1 MIPDAAFAEHSSIL
15 TFRIWEFVVP
25 LAAHPPSAHL
35 ELLRTTPSCRR
46 HPSSCCFRPSACQ
59 PSLVCA
65 AVRSC
70 VHRILA
76 ACQSPAVDIKL
87 EPQHP
92 HFTAWTWSS
101 CGATT
106 LQPPSSVRRPQAGA
120 WPPPTR
126 KASPVVEPALLLLLH
141 NCIAVMF
148 RTWIGCRLP
157 SRRLATLIH
166 GYMGCSS
173 ASFPATDYCAS
184 LPLPSQFAYSFFSLS
199 FCL

>member
-1 MIPDAAFAEHSSIL
+1 M
-15 TFRIWEFVVP
+15 P

-46 HPSSCCFRPSACQ
+46 HPSSCCFRPSPCQ
-59 PSLVCA
+59 PSLA

-92 HFTAWTWSS
+92 HLTTWTWSS

-126 KASPVVEPALLLLLH
+126 KASPVVEPALLLLLQ
-141 NCIAVMF
+141 NCICCHVPYLD
-148 RTWIGCRLP
+148 WLP
-157 SRRLATLIH
+157 TTQSLPRHIAIH

-184 LPLPSQFAYSFFSLS
+184 LPLPSQYAYSFFSLS
-199 FCL
+199 LSASDMLSTSVTLIHL